1 MENEEYLDIKEG
13 LSVGTMKIGN
23 KYEIFTEE
31 EIDAINNKIPEL
43 DERVGE
49 ISSSLENKRDKH
61 DKINQLDLDIS
72 SDINKIQP
80 HNLSD
85 NVINM
90 ITGNALVSPIVGNK
104 SITFEK
110 TAFFNLAHRNLIDE
124 KALTYGYAVSHVN
137 GEITENETYKVTD
150 FIPIHEGLTYYFS
163 NNNHV
168 AFYDKNRNFI
178 ESLIGAQWSPPYKI
192 PYGKNICYMR
202 VNFRINEK
210 SYIYEDENIDI
221 YYPYGDYE
229 LEINDESLLN
239 LITQIKKPVETI
251 DCFKSIINL
260 FDINKIGEVD
270 TAISPNNGGITQYE
284 GYTTSD
290 FMPVKGGKPY
300 SCTRRYNIAFYDM
313 NKEFIEGHRGSQ
325 WENGIIAP
333 LNARY
338 IRITIKSTDENIMFV
353 ESESLP
359 NTYYPYGAYLEFKDD
374 NTKQMF
380 IDMLGFNDVFT
391 ELDERVGIIEDEIEE
406 INSSSDGFRDSKLKG
421 IKWNVLGDSI
431 TSTNYS
437 RPNWW
442 EIIQSKCGVV
452 INNYAKSGTTLAHDE
467 TKHASKGECMC
478 ERYVNMSDDADLIT
492 IMGSTND
499 SAVPLGEWNS
509 TDISTFYGALNV
521 LITGLMEKYPNKTVA
536 FFTPIQTATCYKSN
550 VANASSELDKK
561 TSTSTLSV
569 QLRAEAIKRKCNQY
583 GLPCLDLFNS
593 SGINGL
599 KLNLYR
605 DGDRLHPS
613 EEGNAKMS
621 VIIENFILSL
631 M

>member
-1 MENEEYLDIKEG
+1 MKGKISKIKNTKGELALPITTVEAIYMEDGITK
-13 LSVGTMKIGN
+13 LSDEMKDVL
-23 KYEIFTEE
+23 KYEEFDDESITA
-31 EIDAINNKIPEL
+31 EIPDVVEKINGIEKDIS
-43 DERVGE
+43 E
-49 ISSSLENKRDKH
+49 INSSLDNKRDKH

-72 SDINKIQP
+72 SDIKKIQP

-110 TAFFNLAHRNLIDE
+110 TAFFNIAHRNLIDE
-124 KALTYGYAVSHVN
+124 NTLIYGYAVKHSN
-137 GEITENETYKVTD
+137 GEIEEREDYKVSD
-150 FIPIHEGLTYYFS
+150 FIPIHEGLNYYFS
-163 NNNHV
+163 DNNHI
-168 AFYDKNRNFI
+168 AFYDKNMNFV
-178 ESLIGAQWSPPYKI
+178 EGVIGGKWEPPYKI

-202 VNFRINEK
+202 TNFEINEK

-251 DCFKSIINL
+251 DCFKSIVNL
-260 FDINKIGEVD
+260 FDSNKVGEVD
-270 TAISPNNGGITQYE
+270 TAIDFRTGAIIQYE

-300 SCTRRYNIAFYDM
+300 SCTRQYHIAFYDM
-313 NKEFIEGHRGSQ
+313 NKEFVEGHRGTE

-338 IRITIKSTDENIMFV
+338 IRVTIKSTDKNIMFV
-353 ESESLP
+353 EGESLP
-359 NTYYPYGAYLEFKDD
+359 NNYYPYGTHLEFKDD

-380 IDMLGFNDVFT
+380 RDMLGFN
-391 ELDERVGIIEDEIEE
+391 
-406 INSSSDGFRDSKLKG
+406 DSKLKG

-442 EIIQSKCGVV
+442 EIIQSKYGVV

-499 SAVPLGEWNS
+499 TAVPLGEWNS

-521 LITGLMEKYPNKTVA
+521 LITGLMEKYPNKTIA

-550 VANASSELDKK
+550 VPNASVELDKK
-561 TSTSTLSV
+561 TSSSTLSV
-569 QLRAEAIKRKCNQY
+569 QLRAEAIKRKCKQY

-631 M
+631 I

>member
-13 LSVGTMKIGN
+13 LSVGTMKIAN

-43 DERVGE
+43 DERVGVIEDE
-49 ISSSLENKRDKH
+49 IDEINSSLENKRDKH

-72 SDINKIQP
+72 SDIKKIQP

-90 ITGNALVSPIVGNK
+90 ITGNAPVSPIVGNK

-110 TAFFNLAHRNLIDE
+110 TAFFNLAHRNLID
-124 KALTYGYAVSHVN
+124 KNALIYGYAVSHVN
-137 GEITENETYKVTD
+137 GEITENEKFKVTD

-163 NNNHV
+163 DNNHLV
-168 AFYDKNRNFI
+168 FYDKNRNFI
-178 ESLIGAQWSPPYKI
+178 ESLKGAQWSPPYKI

-202 VNFRINEK
+202 TNFIIKEK

-239 LITQIKKPVETI
+239 LITQIKKPIETI
-251 DCFKSIINL
+251 DCFKSIVNL
-260 FDINKIGEVD
+260 FDINKVGEVD
-270 TAISPNNGGITQYE
+270 TAISPNTGEITQYE

-300 SCTRRYNIAFYDM
+300 SCTRRYNMAFYDM
-313 NKEFIEGHRGSQ
+313 NREFIEGHRGSQ

-338 IRITIKSTDENIMFV
+338 IRVTIKSTDEKIMFV
-353 ESESLP
+353 EGESLP
-359 NTYYPYGAYLEFKDD
+359 NNYYPYGAYLEFKDD

-380 IDMLGFNDVFT
+380 RDMLGFNN
-391 ELDERVGIIEDEIEE
+391 I
-406 INSSSDGFRDSKLKG
+406 DSKLKG
-421 IKWNVLGDSI
+421 LKWNVLGDSI

-442 EIIQSKCGVV
+442 EIIKSKCGIVV
-452 INNYAKSGTTLAHDE
+452 NNYAKSGTTLAHDE

-499 SAVPLGEWNS
+499 TAVPLGEWNS

-521 LITGLMEKYPNKTVA
+521 LITGLMEKYPNKTIA

-550 VANASSELDKK
+550 VPNASIELDKK

-569 QLRAEAIKRKCNQY
+569 QLRAEAIKRKCKQY

-631 M
+631 I